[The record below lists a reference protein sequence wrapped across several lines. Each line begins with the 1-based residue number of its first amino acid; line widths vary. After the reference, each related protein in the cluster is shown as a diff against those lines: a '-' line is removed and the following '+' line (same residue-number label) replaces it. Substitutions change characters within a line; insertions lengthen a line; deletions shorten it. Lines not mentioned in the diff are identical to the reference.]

1 MKVDRSHI
9 HRTSALLAALML
21 MSTLLGGCQNGDN
34 TSSKPASSASSAEAT
49 ASGNEQDEKY
59 TITWLSGA
67 SPTTEDSIGEQY
79 LEETFNVDIQPVI
92 VEATDYDQKVGVL
105 LASGNIPD
113 YIRVGNINTLSDY
126 TKQGILKEIP
136 VSDIQQ
142 YMPKYYD
149 LSIKADP
156 NIFTYSIFDGK
167 NMGVA
172 IVNAGGMYPITVA
185 IRADWLTNVGITK
198 VPTTLAELEDAF
210 YKFRNNDPD
219 QNGEKDTYAMSM
231 GADCVNGRK
240 FQSIF
245 GAYGVNPFNWRVSDD
260 GTLEYG
266 FVTEDFKNA
275 LKLLQKWYNDGL
287 IDPEFVTD
295 NYRTSGDDICSKF
308 ARGTTGYLDSYSF
321 DDHHWDNDGNL
332 SAKWIANNEGWKE
345 YYESDIDNPDL
356 LYSIDNFYS
365 MDDVTPDLPGPVY
378 IDMSPVTGLDGKS
391 GYIREGI
398 VATFAAV
405 GKQVENDPGKY
416 HRILTM
422 LEALATDEDIY
433 VNAQYGPE
441 GMAWET
447 DATGDKVFKADWPQ
461 NELYHPQWLKTGNG
475 TWANTMFQSNPDFMA
490 VIGGARTKQRYR
502 LGDVAMAYPYVENVV
517 KISLPSLENDTSLT
531 DSMVNEFM
539 IQAIAQ
545 NIDIDTEF
553 PNIVEQWNKQGG
565 SALTQEAND
574 WYSSIQE

>member
-1 MKVDRSHI
+1 
-9 HRTSALLAALML
+9 
-21 MSTLLGGCQNGDN
+21 
-34 TSSKPASSASSAEAT
+34 
-49 ASGNEQDEKY
+49 
-59 TITWLSGA
+59 
-67 SPTTEDSIGEQY
+67 
-79 LEETFNVDIQPVI
+79 
-92 VEATDYDQKVGVL
+92 
-105 LASGNIPD
+105 
-113 YIRVGNINTLSDY
+113 
-126 TKQGILKEIP
+126 
-136 VSDIQQ
+136 
-142 YMPKYYD
+142 
-149 LSIKADP
+149 
-156 NIFTYSIFDGK
+156 
-167 NMGVA
+167 
-172 IVNAGGMYPITVA
+172 
-185 IRADWLTNVGITK
+185 
-198 VPTTLAELEDAF
+198 
-210 YKFRNNDPD
+210 
-219 QNGEKDTYAMSM
+219 
-231 GADCVNGRK
+231 
-240 FQSIF
+240 
-245 GAYGVNPFNWRVSDD
+245 
-260 GTLEYG
+260 
-266 FVTEDFKNA
+266 
-275 LKLLQKWYNDGL
+275 
-287 IDPEFVTD
+287 
-295 NYRTSGDDICSKF
+295 
-308 ARGTTGYLDSYSF
+308 
-321 DDHHWDNDGNL
+321 
-332 SAKWIANNEGWKE
+332 
-345 YYESDIDNPDL
+345 
-356 LYSIDNFYS
+356 
-365 MDDVTPDLPGPVY
+365 
-378 IDMSPVTGLDGKS
+378 MSPVTGLDGKS

>member
-345 YYESDIDNPDL
+345 YYESNIDNPDL

-398 VATFAAV
+398 VATFAAI
-405 GKQVENDPGKY
+405 GKQLENDPGKY

>member
-34 TSSKPASSASSAEAT
+34 TSSKPASSASSAEAA

-345 YYESDIDNPDL
+345 YYESNIDNPDL